1 LIRSKNNNIQ
11 KQSKKKTFFYLR
23 TGSSLLVA
31 AEEVLRVDDVK
42 VRDEVVRE
50 PGDTD
55 VLVDDSGCS
64 VVDEIGRL

>member
-1 LIRSKNNNIQ
+1 
-11 KQSKKKTFFYLR
+11 
-23 TGSSLLVA
+23 LLVA